1 MSDPKQTPDEI
12 EAVNPWTDIWVRPRQ
27 TIDWITDNYS
37 SLLITLIL
45 IYLGGV
51 CFGIAQAELNRYGD
65 SMSVG
70 TIMALAIF
78 LSGFGGLLT
87 YNLWIWAIDFSASWF
102 GGKGNFRKTQTAFA
116 WAMLPTAVALILKL
130 ISCVLVKEE
139 LFTSETPNIDDS
151 KFLTISLW
159 TCGIFESVLGIWHIV
174 LFVTT
179 VSQVQRFSIIKSI
192 ASIVIGLLILILPII
207 GLVFL
212 IA

>member
-87 YNLWIWAIDFSASWF
+87 YNLWI
-102 GGKGNFRKTQTAFA
+102 
-116 WAMLPTAVALILKL
+116 
-130 ISCVLVKEE
+130 
-139 LFTSETPNIDDS
+139 
-151 KFLTISLW
+151 
-159 TCGIFESVLGIWHIV
+159 
-174 LFVTT
+174 
-179 VSQVQRFSIIKSI
+179 
-192 ASIVIGLLILILPII
+192 
-207 GLVFL
+207 
-212 IA
+212 